1 MYINADNTL
10 SPSLPQALFT
20 KQAAVQPH
28 RVSLKP
34 PFKSIHASA
43 LEAQWPLVYKL
54 SACEPKGFS
63 PHCFH
68 TLNKLFEGV
77 HQLAW
82 IACALNLKTEN
93 NRDLFSSAL
102 FFLFFLFRSSFSDN
116 GERRLLDIRGVLGPT
131 QEKKGSI
138 QLKEQNAFH
147 KGKETIDFFL
157 HSKVRGWSEHHFI
170 SYSKGEKH
178 TFKCTQSVRVN
189 MLTMHK
195 EQTSNQPTRSLQ
207 ISLAYKKKNRMHKAS
222 PFYAWEISIY
232 LFIFLSASCDT
243 R

>member
-43 LEAQWPLVYKL
+43 FEAQWPLVYKL
-54 SACEPKGFS
+54 SAREPKGFS
-63 PHCFH
+63 SHCFH

-93 NRDLFSSAL
+93 NRVLFSSAL
-102 FFLFFLFRSSFSDN
+102 FFLFFLFRSGSSDN
-116 GERRLLDIRGVLGPT
+116 GERRLLDFRGVLGPT
-131 QEKKGSI
+131 QEKRQHSI
-138 QLKEQNAFH
+138 KRTKCSPH
-147 KGKETIDFFL
+147 KGEGDNWFLL
-157 HSKVRGWSEHHFI
+157 HSKVRRWSEHHFI
-170 SYSKGEKH
+170 SYSRREKH
-178 TFKCTQSVRVN
+178 TFKRTQSVR
-189 MLTMHK
+189 M
-195 EQTSNQPTRSLQ
+195 QTDSKYVHNAQRGDH
-207 ISLAYKKKNRMHKAS
+207 YKS
-222 PFYAWEISIY
+222 
-232 LFIFLSASCDT
+232 T
-243 R
+243 

>member
-10 SPSLPQALFT
+10 SPSLPQVLFT

-43 LEAQWPLVYKL
+43 FEAQWPLVYKL
-54 SACEPKGFS
+54 SAREPKGFS

-82 IACALNLKTEN
+82 IACALNLETEN
-93 NRDLFSSAL
+93 NRVLFSSAL

-116 GERRLLDIRGVLGPT
+116 GERRLLDFRGVLGPT
-131 QEKKGSI
+131 QEKKKGSI
-138 QLKEQNAFH
+138 QLKEQNAPSI
-147 KGKETIDFFL
+147 KGKETIDF
-157 HSKVRGWSEHHFI
+157 SSIQKWEDDPSI
-170 SYSKGEKH
+170 TSYLIPKEKNTHIQTH
-178 TFKCTQSVRVN
+178 TKCEN
-189 MLTMHK
+189 
-195 EQTSNQPTRSLQ
+195 
-207 ISLAYKKKNRMHKAS
+207 ANR
-222 PFYAWEISIY
+222 E
-232 LFIFLSASCDT
+232 
-243 R
+243 